1 VIKTI
6 ESIKSVDNS
15 RILIMLSE
23 NMDNKSKP
31 AEDISSWVLEK
42 DNFLS
47 NDLGEEE
54 YDLET
59 VDILNLTLAEIKKE

>member
-1 VIKTI
+1 
-6 ESIKSVDNS
+6 
-15 RILIMLSE
+15 MLSE
-23 NMDNKSKP
+23 NMDNKSEL

-54 YDLET
+54 CDLET
-59 VDILNLTLAEIKKE
+59 VDILNLTLAEIKKRIEGFELCSNLKRL